1 MWDEMYKKGNT
12 AWGYDP
18 SSLLEEVL
26 EQIPTK
32 SNILDLGCGSG
43 RNSKFLVD
51 NGHTVIGLDSSAVAI
66 KQAKKLCD
74 ATFIQQDVIITT
86 WTDQTFDV
94 VLDFGFLHCWPK
106 EQLLEYRNKLDSVL
120 KIGGLYIG
128 EQSRSINKKNPLSGT
143 LYSPP
148 FMHDKEFALFSGG
161 YKQRF
166 FRDAILPAQDG
177 WQVYPCYQMLLER
190 TR

>member
-18 SSLLEEVL
+18 ASLLEEVL

-51 NGHTVIGLDSSAVAI
+51 NGHTVVGLDSSSVAI
-66 KQAKKLCD
+66 KQAKKICD
-74 ATFIQQDVIITT
+74 ATFIQQDVIVTD
-86 WTDQTFDV
+86 WTKQTFDV
-94 VLDFGFLHCWPK
+94 VLDFGFLHSWPK

-128 EQSRSINKKNPLSGT
+128 EQSKAINRKNPLGGS

-148 FMHDKEFALFSGG
+148 FMRDKEFALFSGG
-161 YKQRF
+161 YKQRI
-166 FRDAILPAQDG
+166 FRDTILPAHAG
-177 WQVYPCYQMLLER
+177 WDVYPCYQMLLER
-190 TR
+190 TK